1 MARKP
6 ESFFEEMK
14 RYVGF
19 TEDDAAC
26 LREVGPLM
34 ERHFVGMADRF
45 YEQIPHHP
53 EAAKVFTGGQQQIE
67 RLKRTLEHWARGLFS
82 GVYGEDYA
90 AERYKIGIRH
100 VAIGLPQRYMISA
113 MAVVRSYMKDR
124 LAEEIGPDVARLRH
138 TFQAMDKILNLD
150 LNLMCESY
158 FQESVRTLNELNRR
172 LEQAN
177 LELAELSRV
186 KTEFLAGT
194 SHELRTPL
202 NSILG
207 FTRLILDG
215 LCGSR
220 EEERELQRD
229 ILRSAEHLLAI
240 VNDVLDVAKIEAGK
254 LRLTSEPVDLKSVL
268 AEAKSVIA
276 VQAAEKNLTL
286 VDETEKQELPLV
298 VADRVRV
305 RQVVLNLLSNAVKFT
320 DKGWISLRARLF
332 SERGYLEFHVEDTGI
347 GIAPEK
353 QPLLFEKFR
362 QVDSSF
368 TRQHGGSGLGLAISR
383 KLIEMMGGRIRL
395 HSAGAGCGTTVMFSL
410 PLARGVEDVVHVAGE
425 EKIVAEG
432 DEAGSRVLVVDNDPE
447 FRRCLKALLVKHGY
461 HVLGA
466 ATADDAV
473 DAARRFRPQFL
484 VVDLAL
490 PQRPGAEL
498 GDGRD
503 VIAQLQTGALTR
515 EMHCFVVTGYD
526 PAEVTQ
532 AMALLQAKPEI
543 WQKPLDGG
551 KFLERLEAIRRRA
564 SAAAPSRS

>member
-1 MARKP
+1 
-6 ESFFEEMK
+6 
-14 RYVGF
+14 
-19 TEDDAAC
+19 
-26 LREVGPLM
+26 
-34 ERHFVGMADRF
+34 
-45 YEQIPHHP
+45 
-53 EAAKVFTGGQQQIE
+53 
-67 RLKRTLEHWARGLFS
+67 
-82 GVYGEDYA
+82 
-90 AERYKIGIRH
+90 
-100 VAIGLPQRYMISA
+100 
-113 MAVVRSYMKDR
+113 MKDR